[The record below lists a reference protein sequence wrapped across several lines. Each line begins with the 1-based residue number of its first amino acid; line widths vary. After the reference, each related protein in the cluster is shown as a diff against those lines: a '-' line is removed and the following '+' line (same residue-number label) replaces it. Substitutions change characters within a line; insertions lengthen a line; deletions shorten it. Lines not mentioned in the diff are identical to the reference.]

1 MQLCDNNEG
10 FTFSVCSFIGTHF
23 FVFRR
28 VDMKNDAEKNDA
40 EMYREMYGTLF
51 CAICTVIED
60 CKDEEAVELLKEA
73 QLAAEDIFITYYE

>member
-1 MQLCDNNEG
+1 
-10 FTFSVCSFIGTHF
+10 
-23 FVFRR
+23 
-28 VDMKNDAEKNDA
+28 MKNDAEKNDA

-60 CKDEEAVELLKEA
+60 CKDEDAVELLKEA